1 MKRRICVFIMLFLMC
16 HIYAQLVYHD
26 ASKFPLLGKATEAT
40 GARYERLPDSLKN
53 ISRAPLWNLSRNSAG
68 MAIRF
73 RSNSTTIA
81 AKWETL
87 INFHMNH
94 MTDTGAKGL
103 DLYCLQKNGEWRFV
117 NSGRPNGKTNQATII
132 ANMQPEEREY
142 MLYLP
147 LYDGLVSL
155 SIGID
160 SLATIDQPLIDYPI
174 RQKPIVFYGTS
185 ILQGGCAS
193 RPGMAH
199 TNIISRRLNRE
210 CINLGFSGN
219 ALLDL
224 EVAKVIAEVDASVF
238 VLDFVPNASVEQM
251 KERMETFYRII
262 RSKHPDTPVIFIE
275 DPIFTHTLYDERI
288 AKEVQR
294 KNDTLKE
301 IFNRLKKENEK
312 NIIIHK
318 ARMFAIN
325 NLDKKITI
333 EQLSEKYQI
342 GTTPLKLYFKEIY
355 GQPIYT
361 YLKDYKKEIMLGPIF
376 KLIEAIIEVFLPYY
390 IAKII
395 DNALV
400 LTEKKVIE
408 YGVVLLIFVTIGFLF
423 ACVSQYFAAKA
434 STRIW

>member
-1 MKRRICVFIMLFLMC
+1 MPHFWV
-16 HIYAQLVYHD
+16 
-26 ASKFPLLGKATEAT
+26 
-40 GARYERLPDSLKN
+40 N
-53 ISRAPLWNLSRNSAG
+53 
-68 MAIRF
+68 
-73 RSNSTTIA
+73 
-81 AKWETL
+81 
-87 INFHMNH
+87 
-94 MTDTGAKGL
+94 DTGNVYPSETVICEQCPTNRRKI
-103 DLYCLQKNGEWRFV
+103 
-117 NSGRPNGKTNQATII
+117 NQATII

-155 SIGID
+155 AIGVD

-174 RQKPIVFYGTS
+174 CKKPVVFYGTS

-224 EVAKVIAEVDASVF
+224 EVAKVISEVDASVF

-275 DPIFTHTLYDERI
+275 DPNFTHTLYDERI

-312 NIIIHK
+312 NIIFISSK
-318 ARMFAIN
+318 N
-325 NLDKKITI
+325 
-333 EQLSEKYQI
+333 
-342 GTTPLKLYFKEIY
+342 
-355 GQPIYT
+355 
-361 YLKDYKKEIMLGPIF
+361 MLGEDGEATVDGIHFTDLGMMRYADLVCPII
-376 KLIEAIIEVFLPYY
+376 KKAI
-390 IAKII
+390 K
-395 DNALV
+395 
-400 LTEKKVIE
+400 
-408 YGVVLLIFVTIGFLF
+408 
-423 ACVSQYFAAKA
+423 
-434 STRIW
+434 